1 MGRLGTETA
10 FEVLA
15 RARELES
22 QGRHIIHLEI
32 GEPDFDTPAHIVE
45 AGVAALKNGFTHYG
59 PSAGLPEVRQA
70 IIDEVNRSRGLK
82 LGPHHVVVTP
92 GAKPILFFTAL
103 AAIETG
109 DEVIYPDPGFP
120 IYESVISFV
129 GGKPVPIPL
138 RESNDF
144 QIDIDE
150 LRGLITSRTRMIILN
165 SPGNP
170 TGGVLSH
177 EQLAAIAEL
186 AVKHDLW
193 VLSDEIYGRIV
204 YDDKHESITQF
215 DGLVERT
222 IILDGLSKAYAMT
235 GWRLGYGV
243 MPNDLAFLVSK
254 LMTNSNS
261 CTASFSQRAI
271 IAALQGTQKPTEEMV
286 AEFRSRRDTLVGE
299 LNSLPGFSCRRPHG
313 AFYAFPNITK
323 TGKKSRE
330 LAEKLLEEA
339 GVAVLSGTAFGG
351 HGEGFLRLSY
361 ANSSE
366 NLREGVR
373 RIREYISK

>member
-22 QGRHIIHLEI
+22 QGRHIVHLEI
-32 GEPDFDTPAHIVE
+32 GEPDFDTPTHIVD
-45 AGVAALKNGFTHYG
+45 AAVTALREGYTHYG

-103 AAIETG
+103 AVIETD

-120 IYESVISFV
+120 IYESVINFV

-138 RESNDF
+138 REANDF
-144 QIDIDE
+144 QMDIDE
-150 LRGLITSRTRMIILN
+150 LRSLVTPKTRMIILN

-177 EQLAAIAEL
+177 EQLEAIAEL
-186 AVKHDLW
+186 ALKHDLL

-204 YDDKHESITQF
+204 YEDTQESITQF
-215 DGLVERT
+215 EGMVDRT

-243 MPNDLAFLVSK
+243 MPNDLAFLVSR

-261 CTASFSQRAI
+261 CTSSFSQRAI
-271 IAALQGTQKPTEEMV
+271 IAALSGTQKPAEDMV
-286 AEFRSRRDTLVGE
+286 AEFRRRRDMLVSE
-299 LNSLPGFSCRRPHG
+299 LNHVPGFSCRMPRG
-313 AFYAFPNITK
+313 AFYAFPNIK
-323 TGKKSRE
+323 ATGKTSRE
-330 LAEKLLEEA
+330 LAERLLEEA
-339 GVAVLSGTAFGG
+339 SVAVLSGTAFGA
-351 HGEGFLRLSY
+351 HGEGYLRLSY
-361 ANSSE
+361 ANSAE
-366 NLREGVR
+366 NLLEAVR
-373 RIREYISK
+373 RIREYLGA